1 MSSTSLPSSTQS
13 IPVTFKIGCAGTVFY
28 VHSELLAAQS
38 PSLEK
43 LVVEHATEQNYGS
56 VHWGD
61 VDEAIF
67 GRFVSYIYT
76 GDYKEAK
83 VVPRH
88 GMMEYG
94 TPDQEGSVSAVSETL
109 SQSTDLSLDQPVQR
123 QPNLRRRNRKRPWSQ
138 FLDLHPEQTQPEEF
152 VDGRDDHTD
161 LFLSNAEMYV
171 FARKHGIESL
181 QELSLRKL
189 RVALEELLLDEI
201 NDEAIGD
208 IADLVKYTYKATKHQ
223 QDNEEPLRHL
233 VTLYAACKID
243 ILWTWQS
250 FRDLVETNG
259 QLSKGLI
266 THMLG
271 RL

>member
-13 IPVTFKIGCAGTVFY
+13 IPVTFKIGRAGTMFY

-43 LVVEHATEQNYGS
+43 LVVEHATEQHHGS

-67 GRFVSYIYT
+67 SRFVSYIYT

-88 GMMEYG
+88 GMIEYDAKIPG
-94 TPDQEGSVSAVSETL
+94 KEDSAVSETL
-109 SQSTDLSLDQPVQR
+109 SQSTDSSWDHPAQR
-123 QPNLRRRNRKRPWSQ
+123 QPNQRRRNRKRPWSQ
-138 FLDLHPEQTQPEEF
+138 FLNLHPEPTQPEEF
-152 VDGRDDHTD
+152 VDERGDHTE
-161 LFLSNAEMYV
+161 LFLSNAEIYV
-171 FARKHGIESL
+171 FAKKHDIEGL

-189 RVALEELLLDEI
+189 RAALEELLLDEF

-208 IADLVKYTYKATKHQ
+208 VADLVKYTYKATKHQ
-223 QDNEEPLRHL
+223 QDDKEPLRHL

-250 FRDLVETNG
+250 FRDLVENNG

>member
-13 IPVTFKIGCAGTVFY
+13 IPVTFKIGRANAVFY
-28 VHSELLAAQS
+28 VHSDLLAAQS

-43 LVVEHATEQNYGS
+43 LVKEHGTEQNYGS
-56 VHWGD
+56 VHWED
-61 VDEAIF
+61 VNEAIF

-83 VVPRH
+83 LVHRH
-88 GMMEYG
+88 GMTGFEDTNHG
-94 TPDQEGSVSAVSETL
+94 DEDSTISETL
-109 SQSTDLSLDQPVQR
+109 SRSEDSSWEQPAQR
-123 QPNLRRRNRKRPWSQ
+123 QPKKRQRNRKRPWSQ
-138 FLDLHPEQTQPEEF
+138 FLDLYPEPAQLPEI
-152 VDGRDDHTD
+152 VDARDDHTE

-171 FARKHGIESL
+171 FAKRHGIESL

-189 RVALEELLLDEI
+189 RAALEELLLDEI

-208 IADLVKYTYKATKHQ
+208 ITGLVKYTYNATK

-233 VTLYAACKID
+233 ATLYAACKID
-243 ILWTWQS
+243 ILWTWER
-250 FRDLVETNG
+250 FRDLVENNG

>member
-1 MSSTSLPSSTQS
+1 MSSTTLPSSTQS
-13 IPVTFKIGCAGTVFY
+13 IPVTFKIGCAGTLFY

-43 LVVEHATEQNYGS
+43 LAKEHATEQDYGP
-56 VHWGD
+56 VRWGD

-88 GMMEYG
+88 GMVPY
-94 TPDQEGSVSAVSETL
+94 DQKDSPSAISETL
-109 SQSTDLSLDQPVQR
+109 SQSTDSSWDQPAQH
-123 QPNLRRRNRKRPWSQ
+123 QPNQRRRNRKRPWSQ
-138 FLDLHPEQTQPEEF
+138 FLNLHPEPTQPEEF
-152 VDGRDDHTD
+152 VDGRGDHTE
-161 LFLSNAEMYV
+161 LFLSNAEIYV
-171 FARKHGIESL
+171 FAKKHDIESL

-189 RVALEELLLDEI
+189 RAALEELLLDEF

-208 IADLVKYTYKATKHQ
+208 VADLVKYTYKATKHQ
-223 QDNEEPLRHL
+223 QDDKEPLRHL
-233 VTLYAACKID
+233 VTLYVACKID

-250 FRDLVETNG
+250 FRDLVENNG